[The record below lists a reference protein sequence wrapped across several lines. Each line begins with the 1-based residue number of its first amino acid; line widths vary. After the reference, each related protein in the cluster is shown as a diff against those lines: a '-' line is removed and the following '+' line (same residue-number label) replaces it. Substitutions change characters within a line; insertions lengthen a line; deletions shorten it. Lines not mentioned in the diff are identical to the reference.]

1 MVTDERR
8 QDRDNEGADEGT
20 ALSADEARLRDEF
33 FAGPRIATF
42 EDYLEQLATIANSTR
57 FVICYLLY
65 EDGDTTYKELSDAT
79 DKVGNALNYHLDTLQ
94 TAGLI
99 TQSKQRVDSQERS
112 IYSLSILGQKLIEPI
127 IELIV
132 EEGDLAEQYT

>member
-1 MVTDERR
+1 MATDERR
-8 QDRDNEGADEGT
+8 RNRDDGNAEENT
-20 ALSADEARLRDEF
+20 TLSTGEARIRDDL

-42 EDYLEQLATIANSTR
+42 EDYLEQFDAIANSTR

-65 EDGDTTYKELSDAT
+65 EDGDTTYKELSNAT
-79 DKVGNALNYHLDTLQ
+79 DKAGNALNHHLDTLQ

-99 TQSKQRVDSQERS
+99 TQSKQRVDGQERS
-112 IYSLSILGQKLIEPI
+112 VYTLSILGQKLIEPMI
-127 IELIV
+127 GLIA